1 MHHVL
6 ECPEKAFT
14 LEVFITVVGGRY
26 VKFSSQKSI
35 TDYKNTFSFRG
46 ASPPDPLT
54 RGFAPGPH

>member
-14 LEVFITVVGGRY
+14 LEVFITVVGGRD

-46 ASPPDPLT
+46 ASPP
-54 RGFAPGPH
+54 